1 LGTEEGEID
10 ILAIA
15 VREHGGGRFAARALV
30 SSEKDEDLILAGS
43 TGERVPAREHEAV
56 GAPRRRACRNRH
68 TGSTPET
75 LPVPLEHDLDRGRQ
89 NPLDDLLAAGFP
101 EAADGTP

>member
-43 TGERVPAREHEAV
+43 TGEGVPAREHEAV

-68 TGSTPET
+68 AGPTPEA
-75 LPVPLEHDLDRGRQ
+75 LPVSLEHDLDRGRQ
-89 NPLDDLLAAGFP
+89 DSLDDLLAAGLP
-101 EAADGTP
+101 EAAEGAP